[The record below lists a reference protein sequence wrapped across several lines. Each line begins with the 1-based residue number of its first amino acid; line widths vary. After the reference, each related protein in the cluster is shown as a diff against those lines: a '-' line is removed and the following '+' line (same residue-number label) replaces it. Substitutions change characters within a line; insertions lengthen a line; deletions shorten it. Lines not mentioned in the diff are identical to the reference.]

1 MLKLPKGVLELSI
14 SQAMK
19 SPMQHMHGAVIW
31 KKGKIIGAGY
41 NYHLSAPS
49 PNNRQVSIHSEKDC
63 LTGLRGDQIYGSD
76 ILAVR
81 VSKKGKLSHGA
92 PCNGCKKLLKRK
104 GIRKIYWYDEQ
115 GNLNATRLN

>member
-1 MLKLPKGVLELSI
+1 MKLPNGVLDLAV

-41 NYHLSAPS
+41 NYHFAAPTKS
-49 PNNRQVSIHSEKDC
+49 QRKISIHSEKDC
-63 LTGLRGDQIYGSD
+63 LNGLRGDQIYGSD

-81 VSKKGKLSHGA
+81 VTKTGQLSHGA
-92 PCNGCKKLLKRK
+92 PCKGCRKLLRRK
-104 GIRKIYWYDEQ
+104 GVRKIWWFDNEGELTY
-115 GNLNATRLN
+115 TRLN

>member
-1 MLKLPKGVLELSI
+1 MKLPNGVLELAI

-41 NYHLSAPS
+41 NYHLSAS
-49 PNNRQVSIHSEKDC
+49 TKNLRRVSIHSEKDC
-63 LTGLRGDQIYGSD
+63 LTGLRGDQIYGAD

-81 VSKKGKLSHGA
+81 VTKKGQLSHGA
-92 PCNGCKKLLKRK
+92 PCKGCKKLLMRK
-104 GIRKIYWYDEQ
+104 GVRKVWWFDDLGKLTY
-115 GNLNATRLN
+115 TRLN

>member
-1 MLKLPKGVLELSI
+1 MKLPNSALELAM

-41 NYHLSAPS
+41 NYHLSAPN

-63 LTGLRGDQIYGSD
+63 LNGLRGDQIYGAD
-76 ILAVR
+76 MLAVR
-81 VSKKGKLSHGA
+81 VTKSGYLSSGA
-92 PCNGCKKLLKRK
+92 PCKGCRKLLRRK
-104 GIRKIYWYDEQ
+104 GIRKVFWFDDDGELSY
-115 GNLNATRLN
+115 TRLN